1 MPTKGSQDKSNPK
14 EELGPEHDPLT
25 FLNNYKHYSQTF
37 GISSNRTIL
46 RNIEN
51 GDTISQLIVIPENE
65 EGVLGPL
72 GCRVLVNAILGDN
85 NRSKYTEFIDIRV
98 VESNIEDIGAKCF
111 ARLLSKCNERD
122 HFKVS
127 YLDLTQN
134 DIGPKG
140 CLDIGRSLC
149 CGMNGSLLHLK
160 LDHNKFGSQGLKNLS
175 KGLAM
180 NSTLKRLSL
189 RYCDIN
195 GNTTKESLSSI
206 LEFKKTELISLDLTG
221 NLLRGNGLM
230 EISNSLAKNNTLQSL
245 LLADNCIT
253 ETDIDAIQAFSQTIS
268 IAATLMQVDLSANA
282 IGDLGG
288 QVIADGLK
296 SNNTIKSFKVDT
308 SLSTDVY
315 NSIFRQEVIEKTV
328 KKKKKTKK

>member
-14 EELGPEHDPLT
+14 EDLGPEHDPLT
-25 FLNNYKHYSQTF
+25 FLNNYKHYSQKF
-37 GISSNRTIL
+37 GICSNRTIL

-51 GDTISQLIVIPENE
+51 GDTMSQLIVIPENE
-65 EGVLGPL
+65 DILGPL

-85 NRSKYTEFIDIRV
+85 NRSKYTEFVDIRII
-98 VESNIEDIGAKCF
+98 ESNIGDIGAKCF

-122 HFKVS
+122 HFKIS

-134 DIGPKG
+134 EIGAKG

-149 CGMNGSLLHLK
+149 CGMNGSLLNLK
-160 LDHNKFGSQGLKNLS
+160 LDHNKFGSQGLIYLS

-189 RYCDIN
+189 RYCDID

-206 LEFKKTELISLDLTG
+206 IAFKKTELVSLDLTG
-221 NLLRGNGLM
+221 NMLRGNGLM
-230 EISNSLAKNNTLQSL
+230 EISNSLAENNTLQSL

-253 ETDIDAIQAFSQTIS
+253 ETDIDAIQAFSQTLS
-268 IAATLMQVDLSANA
+268 IAGTLIQVDLSANV

-288 QVIADGLK
+288 QAIADGLK
-296 SNNTIKSFKVDT
+296 NNKTITSFKVDI